1 MPKHALVFCRKGF
14 FQPSTVT
21 HISSSWEPTTAALHT
36 SLNLLPR
43 GNVEERLE
51 CIRRER
57 QVLGPADPRGQV
69 ANEIRRASH
78 SPPASLPRLGS
89 LRISPPL
96 LSPPLSCAP
105 LLPPPAPRSWA
116 RVPVGGW
123 SGRAPHA
130 SPPPPAAAAAGVPQQ
145 GGKLRRLHHRQPRI
159 PRTRTPR
166 TSSAARAADHNL
178 AAHPPNNR
186 ATTQPWPTLVSW
198 RRGRACV

>member
-1 MPKHALVFCRKGF
+1 MNITWKSLDAIRPPHRTSLLPLTYPASVGPLTTSRRPHTIGRYVGKAQAPTHARLY
-14 FQPSTVT
+14 
-21 HISSSWEPTTAALHT
+21 AALLIPIRPP
-36 SLNLLPR
+36 SLPR
-43 GNVEERLE
+43 GW
-51 CIRRER
+51 
-57 QVLGPADPRGQV
+57 
-69 ANEIRRASH
+69 ASDFNP
-78 SPPASLPRLGS
+78 SP
-89 LRISPPL
+89 